1 MTSADNYNEF
11 LYLYIVERNADGVI
25 DNMFRIVY
33 WADEEDPDDI
43 SRGVYVLYGDRAPL
57 KKSTFI
63 PYRLQF
69 SSRSDIIRF
78 LRFTI
83 GADSS
88 VSVEMHHY
96 FGWYDDSL
104 DTYHIDWTACKASK
118 DTEVVAYDTCA
129 DRYGLKTVETGL
141 DIIRYAI
148 RV

>member
-11 LYLYIVERNADGVI
+11 LYLYIVETNADSFV
-25 DNMFRIVY
+25 DNTFRIVY
-33 WADEEDPDDI
+33 WPDEEDP
-43 SRGVYVLYGDRAPL
+43 SCGVYVLYGDRAPL
-57 KKSTFI
+57 KKSTFV

-69 SSRSDIIRF
+69 SDRSEVIRF

-83 GADSS
+83 GVDSS

-104 DTYHIDWTACKASK
+104 DTYHIDWSKCKASK
-118 DTEVVAYDTCA
+118 DTEVVAYDTHA
-129 DRYGLKTVETGL
+129 DRHGLRTVETGL

-148 RV
+148 KV